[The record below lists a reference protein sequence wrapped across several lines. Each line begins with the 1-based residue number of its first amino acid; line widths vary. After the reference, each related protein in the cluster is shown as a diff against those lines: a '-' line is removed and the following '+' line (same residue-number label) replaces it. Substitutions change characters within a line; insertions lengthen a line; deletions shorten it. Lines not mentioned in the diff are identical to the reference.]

1 MGFENIEELVKVLKE
16 KDNYLLVSH
25 LNYDADSLSSLSSL
39 GYILQS
45 LNKNFQIYFEEKI
58 DEKYNFLPLIEKFT
72 KDIKENFDNVIILDF
87 PTFNSPYL
95 SLLPSAK
102 DKFKISIDHHKT
114 NKFEADLNFVFPD
127 CVATAEIIYYLAKKL
142 NILDSKLAT
151 SLLLGIMGDTLLMTI
166 EMKKDK
172 IVEILGIVKDLVEN
186 GADYNL
192 VIETLNQVKFED
204 FRLTSIIFSK
214 VEKDDSIIWLAIN
227 KQERKE
233 NKSFS
238 SLVNNL
244 IKIREAKIALFFQ
257 EENDDF
263 IKISLRSKGDI
274 NVGLLAEKYF
284 NGGGHKNASG
294 GYLKMNLDEAVKF
307 VLEKVKEYLNKNK
320 IF

>member
-1 MGFENIEELVKVLKE
+1 MGFEKIEELAKVLKE
-16 KDNYLLVSH
+16 KDNYLLISH

-45 LNKNFQIYFEEKI
+45 LNKNFQIYFGEKI

-87 PTFNSPYL
+87 PTFNHPRL
-95 SLLPSAK
+95 SLPPSAK
-102 DKFKISIDHHKT
+102 DKFKINIDHHQT

-151 SLLLGIMGDTLLMTI
+151 SLLLGIMGDTVLMTI
-166 EMKKDK
+166 EMKKEK
-172 IVEILGIVKDLVEN
+172 LVEILGITQDLVEN

-192 VIETLNQVKFED
+192 IVKALTQIKYED
-204 FRLTSIIFSK
+204 FKNNLNILTKLERDNEI
-214 VEKDDSIIWLAIN
+214 VWLVIN
-227 KQERKE
+227 KSE
-233 NKSFS
+233 NKNVGG
-238 SLVNNL
+238 LVNNL
-244 IKIREAKIALFFQ
+244 IKIKEAKVAVVFR
-257 EENDDF
+257 EENDSV
-263 IKISLRSKGDI
+263 KIELRSKGDI
-274 NVGLLAEKYF
+274 NVALLAEKYF

-307 VLEKVKEYLNKNK
+307 ALVKIKEFLKECSTL
-320 IF
+320 